1 MSFLSLATYNSHGSG
16 TDRIEYMKGIL
27 QVTDILLIQEH
38 WLLDSRFS
46 SLEDNISDVHVHG
59 MSGMLESDIQSGRPF
74 GGVAIIWKK
83 NIKCKITPI
92 SLSSRRMCA
101 IILTVNNF
109 DNILFN
115 VYMPCD
121 TMYDQNNQS
130 QYNEVLQE
138 ISHACTDHNVDQ
150 IIIGGDFN
158 TDFNRQASLH
168 TKSLIW
174 TMNF

>member
-1 MSFLSLATYNSHGSG
+1 MSSLSFATYNSHGSG
-16 TDRIEYMKGIL
+16 TDRIEYMKEIL
-27 QVTDILLIQEH
+27 QMTDILLIQEY
-38 WLLDSRFS
+38 WLLDSRIS
-46 SLEDNISDVHVHG
+46 SLEGNINDVHVHR
-59 MSGMLESDIQSGRPF
+59 MSGMLESDIQSGSPF
-74 GGVAIIWKK
+74 IVAIIWEK

-138 ISHACTDHNVDQ
+138 ISHACTDHEM
-150 IIIGGDFN
+150 
-158 TDFNRQASLH
+158 
-168 TKSLIW
+168 K
-174 TMNF
+174 